1 MSEHTI
7 PKQIMN
13 QLIADQQN
21 EIDAYTI
28 YGKAAQF
35 ISDQENKKLIQQ
47 IAKDEFRHY
56 QRLRNITT
64 RDLKPSRRK
73 VLFFTL
79 VTKLFGL
86 TFGLKLLERNEDKAV
101 NIDYAGL
108 EEYIPGLAQ
117 IIEEEE
123 NHEKQLLGMIDEER
137 LYYLGSVVLGLNDAL
152 VELTGT
158 LAGLS
163 FAFQNTRLIALS
175 GLITGIAAS
184 LSMAASEY
192 LSSKADG
199 DKEPLKSSLYTGS
212 AYIVTVVL
220 LILPFLIFEH
230 YLVCLMVTLGVSVAI
245 IFLFNYYISVAKE
258 YSFAKRFT
266 EMAAISLGVAG
277 LSFGIGVIVRIV
289 FGVDI
294 Q

>member
-1 MSEHTI
+1 MPEQPI
-7 PKQIMN
+7 PKQIMH

-35 ISDQENKKLIQQ
+35 ISDRDNKELIKQ
-47 IAKDEFRHY
+47 IAEDELNHY
-56 QRLRNITT
+56 QRLKAITQKT
-64 RDLKPSRRK
+64 LKPNRRK
-73 VLFFTL
+73 VLFFVL
-79 VTKLFGL
+79 MTKLFGL
-86 TFGLKLLERNEDKAV
+86 TFGLKLLERNEDNAV
-101 NIDYAGL
+101 HIDYVGL

-123 NHEKQLLGMIDEER
+123 DHEKRLLGMIDEER

-163 FAFQNTRLIALS
+163 FAFQNTRIIALS

-184 LSMAASEY
+184 MSMAASEY

-199 DKEPLKSSLYTGS
+199 EKEPLKSSLYTGI

-230 YLVCLMVTLGVSVAI
+230 YLVCLLVTLGVSVVI
-245 IFLFNYYISVAKE
+245 ISVFNYYISVAKE
-258 YSFAKRFT
+258 YSFVKRFT
-266 EMAAISLGVAG
+266 EMAAISLGVTA
-277 LSFGIGVIVRIV
+277 LSFGIGVVVRIV

-294 Q
+294 